1 MDFTLLSILQS
12 YLLIKP
18 KNQLSLLISV
28 PDYKCRIRF
37 NNLGFKRISR
47 DFQISLRPPLFFYRL
62 EIFSRGSLKGLF
74 FYLCFGYNCNVFFAL
89 WSFSNEVSFVST
101 QVFALQSVLKLF
113 FLLVILIAIFPNVV
127 ELFVVFYLYFLRESG
142 MPFA

>member
-28 PDYKCRIRF
+28 LDFKCRIRF

-47 DFQISLRPPLFFYRL
+47 DFQISLRPPLFIYRL
-62 EIFSRGSLKGLF
+62 EVFSRGSLKGLF
-74 FYLCFGYNCNVFFAL
+74 FNLCFGYNCNVFFA
-89 WSFSNEVSFVST
+89 F
-101 QVFALQSVLKLF
+101 
-113 FLLVILIAIFPNVV
+113 
-127 ELFVVFYLYFLRESG
+127 
-142 MPFA
+142 